1 MSGLQKLDRKSAGAP
16 IVSWEW
22 GGAQG
27 EPVPIIAAG
36 MASIL
41 HFRYSALMRQWV
53 PLILIGCALMTAL
66 FALFGDDSF
75 SHLQAMRQSLTQQVQ
90 RNADLR
96 DEVGALR
103 REVLGLQSDPRALE
117 KAARNE
123 LGMARPN
130 EKIFI
135 FEERQSP

>member
-1 MSGLQKLDRKSAGAP
+1 
-16 IVSWEW
+16 
-22 GGAQG
+22 
-27 EPVPIIAAG
+27 
-36 MASIL
+36 
-41 HFRYSALMRQWV
+41 
-53 PLILIGCALMTAL
+53 MTAL

>member
-1 MSGLQKLDRKSAGAP
+1 
-16 IVSWEW
+16 
-22 GGAQG
+22 
-27 EPVPIIAAG
+27 
-36 MASIL
+36 
-41 HFRYSALMRQWV
+41 MRQWI
-53 PLILIGCALMTAL
+53 PLVLIGCALVTAL
-66 FALFGDDSF
+66 FALFGDGSF
-75 SHLQAMRQSLTQQVQ
+75 SQLQTMQRSLDQQVQ

-103 REVLGLQSDPRALE
+103 REVVGLQSDSRAIE

-135 FEERQSP
+135 FEKKNHQ